1 MNTLVPFIR
10 QDCHM
15 PRARMTAT
23 GCSVGALYS
32 SIFVRKHPGAAL
44 ERVRRHAHLTLVVG
58 RGAHDAHEESCIP
71 ETGELGAVLKRKHIP
86 HHLAFWGRERSHA
99 YPWWQKQALH
109 YLSQLV

>member
-32 SIFVRKHPGAAL
+32 SIFVLRPASSA
-44 ERVRRHAHLTLVVG
+44 R
-58 RGAHDAHEESCIP
+58 C
-71 ETGELGAVLKRKHIP
+71 
-86 HHLAFWGRERSHA
+86 
-99 YPWWQKQALH
+99 
-109 YLSQLV
+109 